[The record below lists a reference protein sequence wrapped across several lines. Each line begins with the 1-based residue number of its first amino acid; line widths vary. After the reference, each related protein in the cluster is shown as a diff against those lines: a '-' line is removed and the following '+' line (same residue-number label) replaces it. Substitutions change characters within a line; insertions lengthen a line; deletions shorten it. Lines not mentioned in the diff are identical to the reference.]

1 MPEAEGRSG
10 RDPSEQLARLQ
21 RVCRQRSV
29 EVYRDQALYLQILR
43 EELRDSTRQAL
54 FRLISD
60 VDPGRF
66 SALPESSRRRFHVAV
81 DGLIQRCSVLLT
93 VEQLMHLMVQMDE
106 EVRRRQARLSRDML
120 RGLAE
125 QQQQQQQ
132 SSATPPPAREGLP
145 QEPSGSVHLSFD
157 LPVNDPQVYSALQP
171 PSGQTPS
178 AQTPSAPTPPAQPP
192 TSQPPVSQPVP
203 QPESAEAGTDMD
215 VLRSLFQLAGD
226 ALEHS
231 TSSLEEEIAEFSGA
245 SYEVGDQGLLPEMPD
260 ALLQWMDGL
269 DQALSRRLRNLSH
282 AVNVQMLRCGLAG
295 TLLPVNLLEAVLRG
309 QVETQSTA
317 TNLLRLRLPMAM
329 GDVEQGVDV
338 LCLLLRTSELEFDSH
353 RLRRIRRRLHA
364 HQRDLLTMVR
374 QQRHWQ
380 RRRLDLEA
388 RSHWQSPTGPKSH
401 PLTGD

>member
-1 MPEAEGRSG
+1 VPEAKGRSG
-10 RDPSEQLARLQ
+10 HDPSEQLARLQ
-21 RVCRQRSV
+21 SLCRKRSV

-43 EELRDSTRQAL
+43 DELRDSTRQAL

-66 SALPESSRRRFHVAV
+66 SALPESSRHRFHAAV

-93 VEQLMHLMVQMDE
+93 VEQLMHLMMQMEE

-125 QQQQQQQ
+125 QQQQ
-132 SSATPPPAREGLP
+132 STVTPAPAAEELP
-145 QEPSGSVHLSFD
+145 QEPSGSVHLSFN
-157 LPVNDPQVYSALQP
+157 LPVNDPQAYSALPPPSAQTPSVQP
-171 PSGQTPS
+171 PSAQTPS
-178 AQTPSAPTPPAQPP
+178 AQTPFDQQLS
-192 TSQPPVSQPVP
+192 
-203 QPESAEAGTDMD
+203 QPESSEAGSEVD

-231 TSSLEEEIAEFSGA
+231 TTSLEEEIAEFSGGNHQ
-245 SYEVGDQGLLPEMPD
+245 VGDHGLLPEMPD

-329 GDVEQGVDV
+329 GEVEQGVDV

-353 RLRRIRRRLHA
+353 RLRRCRRRLHA
-364 HQRDLLTMVR
+364 HHRDLLTMVR

-380 RRRLDLEA
+380 RRCLDLEA
-388 RSHWQSPTGPKSH
+388 RSHWQSPTGPNPH
-401 PLTGD
+401 PLSGA

>member
-1 MPEAEGRSG
+1 MPEAQGRSG
-10 RDPSEQLARLQ
+10 HDPSEQLARLQ
-21 RVCRQRSV
+21 RLCRRRSV

-66 SALPESSRRRFHVAV
+66 SALPQSARHRFQAAV
-81 DGLIQRCSVLLT
+81 DDLIQRCSVLLT
-93 VEQLMHLMVQMDE
+93 IEQLMHLMVQMEDE
-106 EVRRRQARLSRDML
+106 LRRRQARLSRDML

-125 QQQQQQQ
+125 QQQPQQPSN
-132 SSATPPPAREGLP
+132 SSPPFREEPPA
-145 QEPSGSVHLSFD
+145 EPSGSVHLSFD
-157 LPVNDPQVYSALQP
+157 LPVSDPQSYSAL
-171 PSGQTPS
+171 
-178 AQTPSAPTPPAQPP
+178 PPAVEAP
-192 TSQPPVSQPVP
+192 P
-203 QPESAEAGTDMD
+203 QPEQQDAGSEVD

-231 TSSLEEEIAEFSGA
+231 ASSLEEEIAEFGRPDSRF
-245 SYEVGDQGLLPEMPD
+245 SHEGLLPEMPD

-269 DQALSRRLRNLSH
+269 DHALSRRLRNLSH
-282 AVNVQMLRCGLAG
+282 AVNVQMLRCGLAS

-353 RLRRIRRRLHA
+353 RLRRCRRRLHA
-364 HQRDLLTMVR
+364 HRRDLLTMVR

-380 RRRLDLEA
+380 RRRLDREA
-388 RSHWQSPTGPKSH
+388 LSHWQSPADPNPH

>member
-1 MPEAEGRSG
+1 VPEAKGRSG
-10 RDPSEQLARLQ
+10 HDPSEQLARLQ
-21 RVCRQRSV
+21 RLCRKRSV

-43 EELRDSTRQAL
+43 DELRDSTRQAL

-66 SALPESSRRRFHVAV
+66 SALPESSRHRFHAAV

-93 VEQLMHLMVQMDE
+93 VEQLMHLMMQMEE

-125 QQQQQQQ
+125 QQQQ
-132 SSATPPPAREGLP
+132 SSVTPAPAPEELP
-145 QEPSGSVHLSFD
+145 QEPSGSVHLSFN
-157 LPVNDPQVYSALQP
+157 LPVNEPQAYSALPPPSVQP
-171 PSGQTPS
+171 PSAQTPS
-178 AQTPSAPTPPAQPP
+178 AQTPFDQQL
-192 TSQPPVSQPVP
+192 SQS
-203 QPESAEAGTDMD
+203 ENSEAGSEVD

-231 TSSLEEEIAEFSGA
+231 TTSLEEEIAEFSGGNHQ
-245 SYEVGDQGLLPEMPD
+245 VGDHGLLPEMPD

-329 GDVEQGVDV
+329 GEVEQGVDV

-353 RLRRIRRRLHA
+353 RLRRCRRRLHA
-364 HQRDLLTMVR
+364 HHRDLLTMVR

-380 RRRLDLEA
+380 RRSLDLEA
-388 RSHWQSPTGPKSH
+388 RSHWQSPTGPNPH

>member
-10 RDPSEQLARLQ
+10 HDPSEQLALLQ
-21 RVCRQRSV
+21 RLCRQRSV

-66 SALPESSRRRFHVAV
+66 SALPESSRRRFHAAV
-81 DGLIQRCSVLLT
+81 DGLVQRCSVLLT
-93 VEQLMHLMVQMDE
+93 IEQLMHLMVQMDE

-125 QQQQQQQ
+125 QQQQQQ

-157 LPVNDPQVYSALQP
+157 LPVNDPQAYSALQP
-171 PSGQTPS
+171 SS
-178 AQTPSAPTPPAQPP
+178 VQPP
-192 TSQPPVSQPVP
+192 TSQPPTGQPTSTPPGSQP
-203 QPESAEAGTDMD
+203 ENAEAGSDMD

>member
-1 MPEAEGRSG
+1 VPEAKGRSG
-10 RDPSEQLARLQ
+10 HDPSEQLARLQ
-21 RVCRQRSV
+21 HLCRKRSV

-43 EELRDSTRQAL
+43 DELRDSTRQAL

-66 SALPESSRRRFHVAV
+66 SALPESSRHRFHAAV

-93 VEQLMHLMVQMDE
+93 VEQLMHLMMQMEE

-125 QQQQQQQ
+125 QQQ
-132 SSATPPPAREGLP
+132 SSVTPAPAPEELP
-145 QEPSGSVHLSFD
+145 QEPSGSVHLSFN
-157 LPVNDPQVYSALQP
+157 LPVNEPQAYSALPPPSVQP
-171 PSGQTPS
+171 PSAQTPS
-178 AQTPSAPTPPAQPP
+178 AQTPFDQQL
-192 TSQPPVSQPVP
+192 SQS
-203 QPESAEAGTDMD
+203 ENSEAGSEVD

-231 TSSLEEEIAEFSGA
+231 TTSLEEEIAEFSGGNHQ
-245 SYEVGDQGLLPEMPD
+245 VGDHGLLPEMPD

-329 GDVEQGVDV
+329 GEVEQGVDV

-353 RLRRIRRRLHA
+353 RLRRCRRRLHA
-364 HQRDLLTMVR
+364 HHRDLLTMVR

-380 RRRLDLEA
+380 RRSLDLEA
-388 RSHWQSPTGPKSH
+388 RSHWQSPTGPNPH

>member
-10 RDPSEQLARLQ
+10 HDPSEQLALLQ
-21 RVCRQRSV
+21 RLCRQRSV

-66 SALPESSRRRFHVAV
+66 SALPESSRRRFHAAV

-93 VEQLMHLMVQMDE
+93 IEQLMHLMVQMDE

-125 QQQQQQQ
+125 QQQQ
-132 SSATPPPAREGLP
+132 SSATPPAAGEGLP
-145 QEPSGSVHLSFD
+145 QEPSGSVYLSFD
-157 LPVNDPQVYSALQP
+157 LPVNDPQAYSALQP
-171 PSGQTPS
+171 PSSQPPS
-178 AQTPSAPTPPAQPP
+178 SQPTPGQPTSSQPP
-192 TSQPPVSQPVP
+192 TSQPTSQP
-203 QPESAEAGTDMD
+203 ENAEAGSDMD

-260 ALLQWMDGL
+260 ALLPWMDGL
-269 DQALSRRLRNLSH
+269 DQALSRRLRNLPCGER
-282 AVNVQMLRCGLAG
+282 ADAALRSGGDSAAG
-295 TLLPVNLLEAVLRG
+295 ESAEAVPV
-309 QVETQSTA
+309 VES
-317 TNLLRLRLPMAM
+317 
-329 GDVEQGVDV
+329 
-338 LCLLLRTSELEFDSH
+338 
-353 RLRRIRRRLHA
+353 
-364 HQRDLLTMVR
+364 
-374 QQRHWQ
+374 
-380 RRRLDLEA
+380 
-388 RSHWQSPTGPKSH
+388 SPRPICCDCVADGH
-401 PLTGD
+401 G

>member
-1 MPEAEGRSG
+1 MPEAQGRSG
-10 RDPSEQLARLQ
+10 HDPSEQLARLQ
-21 RVCRQRSV
+21 RLCRKRSV

-66 SALPESSRRRFHVAV
+66 SALPESSRHRFHAAV

-93 VEQLMHLMVQMDE
+93 IEQLIHLMMQME
-106 EVRRRQARLSRDML
+106 EEARRRQARLSRDML

-132 SSATPPPAREGLP
+132 PSSGTPSPTGDELP
-145 QEPSGSVHLSFD
+145 QEPSGSVHLSFN
-157 LPVNDPQVYSALQP
+157 LPVNEPQAYSALQP
-171 PSGQTPS
+171 PVQ
-178 AQTPSAPTPPAQPP
+178 QPPIQQPP
-192 TSQPPVSQPVP
+192 TQQPPSQPENP
-203 QPESAEAGTDMD
+203 EAGSEVD

-231 TSSLEEEIAEFSGA
+231 TSSLEEEIAEFSGGHHHI
-245 SYEVGDQGLLPEMPD
+245 SDDGLMPEMPD
-260 ALLQWMDGL
+260 ALLQWMDGV
-269 DQALSRRLRNLSH
+269 DQALTRRLRNLSH
-282 AVNVQMLRCGLAG
+282 AVNVQMLRCGLAA

-309 QVETQSTA
+309 QVETQSTT

-329 GDVEQGVDV
+329 GEVEQGVDV
-338 LCLLLRTSELEFDSH
+338 LCLLLKTSELEFDSH
-353 RLRRIRRRLHA
+353 RLRRCRRRLHA
-364 HQRDLLTMVR
+364 HHRDLLTMVR

-388 RSHWQSPTGPKSH
+388 RSHWQSPTGPNPH
-401 PLTGD
+401 PLTGG

>member
-1 MPEAEGRSG
+1 MPEAKGRSG
-10 RDPSEQLARLQ
+10 HDPSEQLARLQ
-21 RVCRQRSV
+21 RLCRKRSV

-43 EELRDSTRQAL
+43 DELRDSTRQAL

-66 SALPESSRRRFHVAV
+66 SALPESSRHRFHAAV

-93 VEQLMHLMVQMDE
+93 VEQLMHLMMQMEE

-125 QQQQQQQ
+125 QQQ
-132 SSATPPPAREGLP
+132 SSVTPAPAPEELP
-145 QEPSGSVHLSFD
+145 QEPSGSVHLSFN
-157 LPVNDPQVYSALQP
+157 LPVNEPQAYSALPPPSVQP
-171 PSGQTPS
+171 PSAQTPS
-178 AQTPSAPTPPAQPP
+178 AQTPFDQQL
-192 TSQPPVSQPVP
+192 SQS
-203 QPESAEAGTDMD
+203 ENSEAGSEVD

-231 TSSLEEEIAEFSGA
+231 TTSLEEEIAEFSGGNHQ
-245 SYEVGDQGLLPEMPD
+245 VGDHGLLPEMPD

-329 GDVEQGVDV
+329 GEVEQGVDV

-353 RLRRIRRRLHA
+353 RLRRCRRRLHA
-364 HQRDLLTMVR
+364 HHRDLLTMVR

-380 RRRLDLEA
+380 RRSLDLEA
-388 RSHWQSPTGPKSH
+388 RSHWQSPTGPNPH

>member
-1 MPEAEGRSG
+1 MPEAQGRSG
-10 RDPSEQLARLQ
+10 HDPSEQLARLQ
-21 RVCRQRSV
+21 RLCRKRSV

-66 SALPESSRRRFHVAV
+66 SALPESSRHRFHAAV

-93 VEQLMHLMVQMDE
+93 IEQLMHLMMQMEE

-125 QQQQQQQ
+125 QQHQQQ
-132 SSATPPPAREGLP
+132 SSATPPGPDELP
-145 QEPSGSVHLSFD
+145 QEPSGSVHLSFN
-157 LPVNDPQVYSALQP
+157 LPVNEPQAYSALQP
-171 PSGQTPS
+171 PEQ
-178 AQTPSAPTPPAQPP
+178 QPP
-192 TSQPPVSQPVP
+192 TQQPPTQQSPAQQPPP
-203 QPESAEAGTDMD
+203 QLENPEAGSDVD

-226 ALEHS
+226 ALEQS
-231 TSSLEEEIAEFSGA
+231 TSSLEEEIAEFSGG
-245 SYEVGDQGLLPEMPD
+245 SHHIGEHGLLPEMPD
-260 ALLQWMDGL
+260 ALLHWMDGL
-269 DQALSRRLRNLSH
+269 DQALTRRLRNLSH
-282 AVNVQMLRCGLAG
+282 AVNVQMLRCGLAS

-329 GDVEQGVDV
+329 GEVEQGVDV

-353 RLRRIRRRLHA
+353 RLRRCRRRLHA
-364 HQRDLLTMVR
+364 HHRDLLTMVR

-388 RSHWQSPTGPKSH
+388 RSHWQSPTGPNPH

>member
-1 MPEAEGRSG
+1 MPEAKGRSG
-10 RDPSEQLARLQ
+10 HDPSEQLARLQ
-21 RVCRQRSV
+21 SLCRKRSV

-43 EELRDSTRQAL
+43 DELRDSTRQAL

-66 SALPESSRRRFHVAV
+66 SALPESSRHRFHAAV

-93 VEQLMHLMVQMDE
+93 VEQLMHLMMQMEE

-125 QQQQQQQ
+125 QQQQ
-132 SSATPPPAREGLP
+132 SSVTPAPSAEELP
-145 QEPSGSVHLSFD
+145 QEPSGSVHLSFN
-157 LPVNDPQVYSALQP
+157 LPVNDPQAYSALPPPSVQP
-171 PSGQTPS
+171 PSAQAPSAQTPS
-178 AQTPSAPTPPAQPP
+178 AQTPFDQQLS
-192 TSQPPVSQPVP
+192 
-203 QPESAEAGTDMD
+203 QPESSEAGSEVD

-231 TSSLEEEIAEFSGA
+231 TTSLEEEIAEFSGGNHQ
-245 SYEVGDQGLLPEMPD
+245 VGDHGLLPEMPD

-329 GDVEQGVDV
+329 GEVEQGVDV

-353 RLRRIRRRLHA
+353 RLRRCRRRLHA
-364 HQRDLLTMVR
+364 HHRDLLTMVR

-380 RRRLDLEA
+380 RRSLDLEA
-388 RSHWQSPTGPKSH
+388 RSHWQSPTGPNPH

>member
-1 MPEAEGRSG
+1 VPEAKGRSG
-10 RDPSEQLARLQ
+10 HDPSEQLARLQ
-21 RVCRQRSV
+21 RLCRKRSV

-43 EELRDSTRQAL
+43 DELRDSTRQAL

-66 SALPESSRRRFHVAV
+66 SALPESSRHRFHAAV

-93 VEQLMHLMVQMDE
+93 VEQLMHLMMQMEE

-125 QQQQQQQ
+125 QQQ
-132 SSATPPPAREGLP
+132 SSVTPAPAPEELP
-145 QEPSGSVHLSFD
+145 QEPSGSVHLSFN
-157 LPVNDPQVYSALQP
+157 LPVNEPQAYSALPPPSVQP
-171 PSGQTPS
+171 PSAQTPS
-178 AQTPSAPTPPAQPP
+178 AQTPFDQQL
-192 TSQPPVSQPVP
+192 SQS
-203 QPESAEAGTDMD
+203 ENSEAGSEVD

-231 TSSLEEEIAEFSGA
+231 TTSLEEEIAEFSGGNHQ
-245 SYEVGDQGLLPEMPD
+245 VGDHGLLPEMPD

-329 GDVEQGVDV
+329 GEVEQGVDV

-353 RLRRIRRRLHA
+353 RLRRCRRRLHA
-364 HQRDLLTMVR
+364 HHRDLLTMVR

-380 RRRLDLEA
+380 RRSLDLEA
-388 RSHWQSPTGPKSH
+388 RSHWQSPTGPNPH

>member
-1 MPEAEGRSG
+1 MPEAKGRSG
-10 RDPSEQLARLQ
+10 HDPSEQLARLQ
-21 RVCRQRSV
+21 SLCRKRSV

-43 EELRDSTRQAL
+43 DELRDSTRQAL

-66 SALPESSRRRFHVAV
+66 SALPESSRHRFHAAV

-93 VEQLMHLMVQMDE
+93 VEQLMHLMMQMEE

-125 QQQQQQQ
+125 QQQQ
-132 SSATPPPAREGLP
+132 SSVTPAPAAEELP
-145 QEPSGSVHLSFD
+145 QEPSGSVHLSFN
-157 LPVNDPQVYSALQP
+157 LPVNDPQAYSALPPPSVQP
-171 PSGQTPS
+171 PSAQAPSAQTPS
-178 AQTPSAPTPPAQPP
+178 AQTPFDQQLS
-192 TSQPPVSQPVP
+192 
-203 QPESAEAGTDMD
+203 QPESSEAGSEVD

-231 TSSLEEEIAEFSGA
+231 TTSLEEEIAEFSGGNHQ
-245 SYEVGDQGLLPEMPD
+245 VGDHGLLPEMPD

-329 GDVEQGVDV
+329 GEVEQGVDV

-353 RLRRIRRRLHA
+353 RLRRCRRRLHA
-364 HQRDLLTMVR
+364 HHRDLLTMVR

-380 RRRLDLEA
+380 RRSLDLEA
-388 RSHWQSPTGPKSH
+388 RSHWQSPTGPNPH

>member
-66 SALPESSRRRFHVAV
+66 SALPESSRRRFHAAV

-93 VEQLMHLMVQMDE
+93 IEQLMHLMVQMDE

-125 QQQQQQQ
+125 QQQQ
-132 SSATPPPAREGLP
+132 SSATPPAAGEGLP

-157 LPVNDPQVYSALQP
+157 LPVNDPQAYSALQP
-171 PSGQTPS
+171 PSSQPPSSQPAPGQ
-178 AQTPSAPTPPAQPP
+178 PTSSQPP
-192 TSQPPVSQPVP
+192 TSQSTSQPENA
-203 QPESAEAGTDMD
+203 ESGSDMD

-245 SYEVGDQGLLPEMPD
+245 SYKVGDQGLLPEMPD

>member
-1 MPEAEGRSG
+1 MPEAKGRSG
-10 RDPSEQLARLQ
+10 HDPSEQLARLQ
-21 RVCRQRSV
+21 HLCRKRSV

-43 EELRDSTRQAL
+43 DELRDSTRQAL

-66 SALPESSRRRFHVAV
+66 SALPESSRHRFHAAV

-93 VEQLMHLMVQMDE
+93 VEQLMHLMMQMEE

-125 QQQQQQQ
+125 QQQ
-132 SSATPPPAREGLP
+132 SSVTPAPAPEELP
-145 QEPSGSVHLSFD
+145 QEPSGSVHLSFN
-157 LPVNDPQVYSALQP
+157 LPVNEPQAYSALPPPSVQP
-171 PSGQTPS
+171 PSAQTPS
-178 AQTPSAPTPPAQPP
+178 AQTPFDQQL
-192 TSQPPVSQPVP
+192 SQS
-203 QPESAEAGTDMD
+203 ENSEAGSEVD

-231 TSSLEEEIAEFSGA
+231 TTSLEEEIAEFSGGNHQ
-245 SYEVGDQGLLPEMPD
+245 VGDHGLLPEMPD

-329 GDVEQGVDV
+329 GEVEQGVDV

-353 RLRRIRRRLHA
+353 RLRRCRRRLHA
-364 HQRDLLTMVR
+364 HHRDLLTMVR

-380 RRRLDLEA
+380 RRSLDLEA
-388 RSHWQSPTGPKSH
+388 RSHWQSPTGPNPH

>member
-10 RDPSEQLARLQ
+10 HDPSEQLALLQ
-21 RVCRQRSV
+21 RLCRQRSV

-66 SALPESSRRRFHVAV
+66 SALPESSRRRFHAAV

-93 VEQLMHLMVQMDE
+93 IEQLMHLMVQMDE

-125 QQQQQQQ
+125 QQQQ
-132 SSATPPPAREGLP
+132 SSATPPAAGEGLP

-157 LPVNDPQVYSALQP
+157 LPVNDPQAYSALQP
-171 PSGQTPS
+171 PSSQPPSSQPAPGQ
-178 AQTPSAPTPPAQPP
+178 PTSSQPP
-192 TSQPPVSQPVP
+192 TSQPTSQP
-203 QPESAEAGTDMD
+203 ENAEAGSDMD

>member
-10 RDPSEQLARLQ
+10 HDPSEQLALLQ
-21 RVCRQRSV
+21 RLCRQRSV

-66 SALPESSRRRFHVAV
+66 SALPESSRRRFHAAV

-93 VEQLMHLMVQMDE
+93 IEQLMHLMVQMDE

-125 QQQQQQQ
+125 QQQQ
-132 SSATPPPAREGLP
+132 SSATSPAAGEGLP

-157 LPVNDPQVYSALQP
+157 LPVNDPQAYSALQP
-171 PSGQTPS
+171 PSSQPPS
-178 AQTPSAPTPPAQPP
+178 SQPTPGQPTSSQPP
-192 TSQPPVSQPVP
+192 TSQPTSQP
-203 QPESAEAGTDMD
+203 ENAEAGSDMD

-245 SYEVGDQGLLPEMPD
+245 SYKVGDQGLLPEMPD

>member
-10 RDPSEQLARLQ
+10 HDPSEQLALLQ
-21 RVCRQRSV
+21 RLCRQRSV

-66 SALPESSRRRFHVAV
+66 SALPESSRRRFHAAV

-93 VEQLMHLMVQMDE
+93 IEQLMHLMVQMDE

-125 QQQQQQQ
+125 QQQQ
-132 SSATPPPAREGLP
+132 SSATSPAAGEGLP

-157 LPVNDPQVYSALQP
+157 LPVNDPQAYSALQP
-171 PSGQTPS
+171 PSSQPPSSQPAPGQ
-178 AQTPSAPTPPAQPP
+178 PTSSQPP
-192 TSQPPVSQPVP
+192 TSQPTSQP
-203 QPESAEAGTDMD
+203 ENAEAGSDMD

-282 AVNVQMLRCGLAG
+282 AVNVQMLRCGLAA

>member
-1 MPEAEGRSG
+1 MPEAKGRSG
-10 RDPSEQLARLQ
+10 HDPSEQLARLQ
-21 RVCRQRSV
+21 HLCRKRSV

-43 EELRDSTRQAL
+43 DELRDSTRQAL

-66 SALPESSRRRFHVAV
+66 SALPESSRHRFHAAV

-93 VEQLMHLMVQMDE
+93 VEQLMHLMMQMEE

-125 QQQQQQQ
+125 QQQQ
-132 SSATPPPAREGLP
+132 SSVTPAPSAEELP
-145 QEPSGSVHLSFD
+145 QEPSGSVHLSFN
-157 LPVNDPQVYSALQP
+157 LPVNDPQAYSALPPPSVQP
-171 PSGQTPS
+171 PSAQAPSAQTPS
-178 AQTPSAPTPPAQPP
+178 AQTPFDQQLS
-192 TSQPPVSQPVP
+192 
-203 QPESAEAGTDMD
+203 QPESSEAGSEVD

-231 TSSLEEEIAEFSGA
+231 TTSLEEEIAEFSGGNHQ
-245 SYEVGDQGLLPEMPD
+245 VGDHGLLPEMPD

-329 GDVEQGVDV
+329 GEVEQGVDV

-353 RLRRIRRRLHA
+353 RLRRCRRRLHA
-364 HQRDLLTMVR
+364 HHRDLLTMVR

-380 RRRLDLEA
+380 RRSLDLEA
-388 RSHWQSPTGPKSH
+388 RSHWQSPTGPNPH